1 MSIERRVSA
10 ERVGPAR
17 SSGAH
22 APRSGRR
29 RGLAPPLHLSRR
41 VKRSSADDTATHCP
55 YCALQCGMRLRDS
68 GVVADPSF
76 PVNRGQ
82 LCVKGFTAASVLTA
96 PDRLT
101 APLVR
106 GREGDLQPTS
116 WDEAIERIA
125 SAIQETRAR
134 FGPDA
139 VGVYGSGA
147 LTNEKAYLLG
157 KFARVALG
165 TSNIDY
171 NGRFCMSSAAAA
183 SMRAFGLDRGLPFPL
198 EDIARTEAVLLVGSN
213 PAETMPPL
221 MQYFDEQRANGGQ
234 LIVADPIRSASAHRA
249 LHLQLAPGTDAA
261 LANGLLHVLLREGL
275 FDQAFID
282 ERTEGFEKVKAT
294 VLGYWPE
301 RVERITGVPEAQL
314 LAAARILGSAKS
326 AMVLTGR
333 GPEQQATGVANT
345 LAFIN
350 LALAFGK
357 AGTPFTSYGCVTGQ
371 GNGQGGRE
379 HGQKADQLPGYRR
392 IDDPRARRHL
402 ARIWEVPEPSIPG
415 PGKSAFELL
424 ATVGTPGGVRAL
436 MVFGSN
442 PIVSAPDASAIEERL
457 RSLDFLAVADFF
469 LSETA
474 ALADVVLPSAQWVEE
489 EGTMTNLE
497 GRVVHR
503 RRARPPP
510 PGVRTDLEILGELG
524 SRLGGAERFGH
535 RTARDVFDELRRAT
549 QGGLADYSGITY
561 EKIDAEGGVFWPC
574 PAEGHPGTP
583 RPFAQRFATPNGR
596 ARFHPIPHRPAAEEP
611 GGEYPLVLTTGRL
624 LAHYQSGT
632 QTRRVPE
639 LIRAA
644 PAPVARMHPSTA
656 RRHGLADRDQVTL
669 VTRRGSARFLV
680 ECTPA
685 LREDVVFVA
694 FHWPG
699 ANRLTNPALDPV
711 SRM

>member
-1 MSIERRVSA
+1 M
-10 ERVGPAR
+10 
-17 SSGAH
+17 
-22 APRSGRR
+22 
-29 RGLAPPLHLSRR
+29 
-41 VKRSSADDTATHCP
+41 KRSSADDTATHCP

-134 FGPDA
+134 FGLDA

-198 EDIARTEAVLLVGSN
+198 EEIARTEAVLLVGSN

-294 VLGYWPE
+294 VLGYWSE

-474 ALADVVLPSAQWVEE
+474 ALADVVLPSAQWAEE

-656 RRHGLADRDQVTL
+656 RRHGLADRDPVML

-711 SRM
+711 SRMPEFKVCAVRIEGGMG

>member
-1 MSIERRVSA
+1 MQ
-10 ERVGPAR
+10 
-17 SSGAH
+17 
-22 APRSGRR
+22 
-29 RGLAPPLHLSRR
+29 L
-41 VKRSSADDTATHCP
+41 SSADDTATHCP

-234 LIVADPIRSASAHRA
+234 LIVADPIRSASAPRA

-424 ATVGTPGGVRAL
+424 ATMGTPGGVRAL

-474 ALADVVLPSAQWVEE
+474 ALADVVLPSAQWAEE

-656 RRHGLADRDQVTL
+656 RRHGLADRDPVML

-711 SRM
+711 SRMPEFRVCAVRIEGGMG

>member
-183 SMRAFGLDRGLPFPL
+183 GIKAFGIDRGLPFPL
-198 EDIARTEAVLLVGSN
+198 EDIPYAEVVLLVGGN
-213 PAETMPPL
+213 IAETMPPI
-221 MQYFDEQRANGGQ
+221 MQYFEAQRANGGQ
-234 LIVADPIRSASAHRA
+234 LIVVDPRRSTTAEFAT
-249 LHLQLAPGTDAA
+249 LHLRLTPGSDAA
-261 LANGLLHVLLREGL
+261 LTNGLLHILVRDGL
-275 FDQAFID
+275 ID
-282 ERTEGFEKVKAT
+282 SDYIQQRTEGFEQVRRIVT
-294 VLGYWPE
+294 TYWPE

-314 LAAARILGSAKS
+314 VQAARILGSAGT
-326 AMVLTGR
+326 AMVLTAR
-333 GPEQQATGVANT
+333 GAEQQAQGVNNA
-345 LAFIN
+345 LSLIN
-350 LALAFGK
+350 LALALGK
-357 AGTPFTSYGCVTGQ
+357 VGRPYSGYGCLTGQ

-392 IDDPRARRHL
+392 IDDPAARRHVAAVWGIAEEEL
-402 ARIWEVPEPSIPG
+402 PG
-415 PGKSAFELL
+415 PGKSAYEMLDSL
-424 ATVGTPGGVRAL
+424 GLEGGVRAL
-436 MVFGSN
+436 FVLGSN
-442 PIVSAPDASAIEERL
+442 VMVSAPNALHVEERL
-457 RSLDFLAVADFF
+457 KALDFLAVADFF

-474 ALADVVLPSAQWVEE
+474 QLADVVFPAAQWAAE

-497 GRVVHR
+497 GRVIRR
-503 RRARPPP
+503 RRAFLPP
-510 PGVRTDLEILGELG
+510 PGVHTDLDLLADLAR
-524 SRLGGAERFGH
+524 RLGKGRLFSFPDPES
-535 RTARDVFDELRRAT
+535 VFHELRRA
-549 QGGLADYSGITY
+549 
-561 EKIDAEGGVFWPC
+561 
-574 PAEGHPGTP
+574 
-583 RPFAQRFATPNGR
+583 
-596 ARFHPIPHRPAAEEP
+596 
-611 GGEYPLVLTTGRL
+611 
-624 LAHYQSGT
+624 
-632 QTRRVPE
+632 
-639 LIRAA
+639 
-644 PAPVARMHPSTA
+644 
-656 RRHGLADRDQVTL
+656 
-669 VTRRGSARFLV
+669 SA
-680 ECTPA
+680 
-685 LREDVVFVA
+685 
-694 FHWPG
+694 G
-699 ANRLTNPALDPV
+699 
-711 SRM
+711 

>member
-1 MSIERRVSA
+1 
-10 ERVGPAR
+10 
-17 SSGAH
+17 
-22 APRSGRR
+22 
-29 RGLAPPLHLSRR
+29 
-41 VKRSSADDTATHCP
+41 
-55 YCALQCGMRLRDS
+55 MRLRDS

-474 ALADVVLPSAQWVEE
+474 ALADVVLPSAQWAEE

-656 RRHGLADRDQVTL
+656 RRHGLADRDPVML

-711 SRM
+711 SRMPEFKVCAVRIEGGMG